1 MNGKL
6 SKYQKYLKRINA
18 LAEHMENLSDEEL
31 SGLTEAFK
39 ERISKGETLEDV
51 LPEAFAAIREA
62 ADRVLGMYPYDV
74 QVLGGLI
81 LHFGNIAEMCTGEGK
96 TLVAVMPLYLN
107 ALSGKSTIL
116 VTVNEYLA
124 ARDGRQMGKLFEFM
138 HLTTSIGIPDDPSYR
153 FTTEEKKAIYAAD
166 IVYTTNSALGFDYL
180 SENLVK
186 DEENKYLRPYYYV
199 IVDEADSVLLDSA
212 QTPLVISGAPR
223 VQSNL
228 YEMAD
233 YFVSTLREG
242 TDFEVEKKDKKAWL
256 TEAGIEEAKKYFA
269 LEDLYDGTHFELIR
283 HIYLAL
289 WAHTLFEKDKEY
301 VVEEGKVKLLDTQV
315 GRIIDNTKLRG
326 GQHQALEAKE
336 HIEPTRENRSM
347 ASITYQA
354 FFNMFPKIGGMSG
367 TASDAEAEFIDI
379 YHMNV
384 VKVPTRRPIQR
395 RDLEDVTF
403 YDRETQMAEALDE
416 VQKVHETG
424 QPVLLITCSIAVS
437 DACSKILLECGIPH
451 NVLNAYNIAKEAEI
465 IKEAGQLGAV
475 TVATAVAGRG
485 TDIKLGK
492 GVDEMGGLAVIGIGI
507 MENIRLERQARGRSG
522 RQGDKGFSRF
532 YISMEDEVVKQYAP
546 EKFLK
551 KCVDKKG
558 EVTKKNVVKWARKA
572 QKLSEDAG
580 REARKDTMKYA
591 ESSQIQRNLVYSI
604 RDQVMKDCP
613 VDTDYYMAVEEEL
626 IDRFLEKYDKPPKPV
641 EVIRYLMDNIT
652 YDLEERPDPG
662 TIADFAGIKA
672 YLLDMARKKFEEQ
685 RERVGSQQSFE
696 RFLCHM
702 TLRAVD
708 DNWIE
713 QVDYVQQ
720 LRPAIMARN
729 TAQRN
734 VMHEFH
740 KESHSAF
747 VRMEHNVKTGMMRN
761 ILLGDLE
768 RDRQGRLIAVVP

>member
-6 SKYQKYLKRINA
+6 SKYRKYLKRINK
-18 LAEHMENLSDEEL
+18 LSDHMKNLSDEEL
-31 SGLTEAFK
+31 SGLTQEFK
-39 ERISKGETLEDV
+39 ARLAKGETLEDI
-51 LPEAFAAIREA
+51 LPDAFAAIREA

-107 ALSGKSTIL
+107 ALSGRSTIL
-116 VTVNEYLA
+116 VTVNDYLA
-124 ARDGRQMGKLFEFM
+124 ARDGRQMGELFRFM
-138 HLTTSIGIPDDPSYR
+138 HLTTSIGIPDDPSHR
-153 FTTEEKKAIYAAD
+153 FTAKEKKKIYAAD

-180 SENLVK
+180 SENLVT

-199 IVDEADSVLLDSA
+199 IIDEADSVLLDSA

-242 TDFEVEKKDKKAWL
+242 IDYEVNKKEKKSWL
-256 TEAGIEEAKKYFA
+256 THKGIEEVKQYFDVEE
-269 LEDLYDGTHFELIR
+269 LFDGGHFELIR

-289 WAHTLFEKDKEY
+289 WAHTLFEKDKDY

-367 TASDAEAEFIDI
+367 TAEDAEAEFIDS

-384 VKVPTRRPIQR
+384 IKIPTRLPIR
-395 RDLEDVTF
+395 RKDMDDFVF
-403 YDRETQMAEALDE
+403 YDRETQVAEALDE
-416 VQKVHETG
+416 VRKVHETG

-465 IKEAGQLGAV
+465 IKEAGRMGAV

-485 TDIKLGK
+485 TDIKLGN
-492 GVDEMGGLAVIGIGI
+492 GVDGMGGLAVIGIGI

-522 RQGDKGFSRF
+522 RQGDNGYSRF

-546 EKFLK
+546 EKILK

-558 EVTKKNVVKWARKA
+558 VVTKKSIVKWARRA
-572 QKLSEDAG
+572 QKLSEEAG
-580 REARKDTMKYA
+580 RDARKDTMKYA

-604 RDQVMKDCP
+604 RDEVMKNCP
-613 VDTDYYMAVEEEL
+613 TETEYYLSVEEEL
-626 IDRFLEKYDKPPKPV
+626 IDLFLEGYDKPPRRV
-641 EVIRYLMDNIT
+641 DVIRYLMDNIT
-652 YDLEERPDPG
+652 YDLDERPDP
-662 TIADFAGIKA
+662 ASVSDFAGIKA
-672 YLLDMARKKFEEQ
+672 YLMEMARKQFETQ
-685 RERVGSQQSFE
+685 RDRVGNKESFS
-696 RFLCHM
+696 RYLRYM

-720 LRPAIMARN
+720 LRPAIMTRN
-729 TAQRN
+729 AAQRN

-740 KESHSAF
+740 KESHAAF
-747 VRMEHNVKTGMMRN
+747 VRMEKNIKRCMMRN

-768 RDRQGRLIAVVP
+768 KDKTGHMIAIVP

>member
-1 MNGKL
+1 
-6 SKYQKYLKRINA
+6 
-18 LAEHMENLSDEEL
+18 METLSDEEL

-39 ERISKGETLEDV
+39 ARLSKGETLEDI

-74 QVLGGLI
+74 QVLGGLV

-107 ALSGKSTIL
+107 ALTGRSTIL

-124 ARDGRQMGKLFEFM
+124 ARDGRQMGELFRFM
-138 HLTTSIGIPDDPSYR
+138 HMTTSIGIPDDPSYR

-180 SENLVK
+180 SENLVTE
-186 DEENKYLRPYYYV
+186 EENKYLRPYYYV
-199 IVDEADSVLLDSA
+199 IIDEADSVLLDSA

-228 YEMAD
+228 YKMAD

-242 TDFEVEKKDKKAWL
+242 TDYEVEKKEKKAWL
-256 TEAGIEEAKKYFA
+256 TDQGIRAAGRYFA
-269 LEDLYDGTHFELIR
+269 IPKLYDGKHFELIR

-301 VVEEGKVKLLDTQV
+301 VVEEGKVKLLDMQV

-336 HIEPTRENRSM
+336 QIEPTNENRSM
-347 ASITYQA
+347 ASITYQG

-384 VKVPTRRPIQR
+384 VRIPTRRPIQR
-395 RDLEDVTF
+395 KDMEDVIF

-416 VQKVHETG
+416 VQKIHETG

-492 GVDEMGGLAVIGIGI
+492 GIDEMGGLAVIGIGI
-507 MENIRLERQARGRSG
+507 MENLRLEGQARGRSG
-522 RQGDKGFSRF
+522 RQGDHGFSRF

-551 KCVDKKG
+551 KCSEKTGLVEKKR
-558 EVTKKNVVKWARKA
+558 ERRWARKA
-572 QKLSEDAG
+572 QKLCDDAG

-591 ESSQIQRNLVYSI
+591 ESSQIQRNLVYAI
-604 RDQVMKDCP
+604 RDDVMKNCP
-613 VDTDYYMAVEEEL
+613 TEIEYYMALEEEL
-626 IDRFLEKYDKPPKPV
+626 IDLFLEGYDKPPRSV

-652 YDLEERPDPG
+652 YDVEERPDPS
-662 TIADFAGIKA
+662 TIADFAGIKS
-672 YLLDMARKKFEEQ
+672 YLMEMARQQFEAQ
-685 RERVGSQQSFE
+685 RDRVGTQEGFV
-696 RFLCHM
+696 RFLRYM

-729 TAQRN
+729 AAQRN

-740 KESHSAF
+740 KESHAAF
-747 VRMEHNVKTGMMRN
+747 VRMEKNVKRGMMRN

-768 RDRQGRLIAVVP
+768 RDKNGRLVAVVP